1 MANRPR
7 PQKEVVCSNSN
18 VRAAGGTKLASGERA
33 GWRIEPRT
41 QASYLTLS
49 LDQPVGLGSGMV
61 QLPVF
66 GAHEDDRYTFH
77 YVGIY
82 VGK

>member
-1 MANRPR
+1 M
-7 PQKEVVCSNSN
+7 
-18 VRAAGGTKLASGERA
+18 GLA

-41 QASYLTLS
+41 PASYLTLS

-61 QLPVF
+61 QLTVF

-82 VGK
+82 VGKIKIHEFFTGDTTDTLSAKTISD